1 MTLSTKYGWTMNGQ
15 TDRDRKTRDKHA
27 HSLFRALSYNFLQF
41 FLQFFLQSLSL
52 SLSLTL
58 SLFRALALSLPVT
71 QSNLNN
77 RCIILKSQKIMLLT
91 FYSPSWAY
99 YNVTIDL
106 SLSLFLCFNPYARL
120 SVCLLICLSQRL
132 GFICQYICLTA
143 LISLSVCLSVYL
155 SVCQY

>member
-1 MTLSTKYGWTMNGQ
+1 MDRQTETERQETSTHTLY
-15 TDRDRKTRDKHA
+15 
-27 HSLFRALSYNFLQF
+27 FALSLTISCNFSCNF
-41 FLQFFLQSLSL
+41 SCNLSL